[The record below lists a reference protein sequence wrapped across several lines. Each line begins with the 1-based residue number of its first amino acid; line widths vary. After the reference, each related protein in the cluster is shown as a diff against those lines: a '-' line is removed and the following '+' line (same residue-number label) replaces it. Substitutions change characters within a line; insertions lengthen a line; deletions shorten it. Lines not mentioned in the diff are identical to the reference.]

1 MGGIGSGRRTSYGG
15 KTETGDAMPLDIRK
29 LNRNGLLAPGNSFTW
44 QWTVGNR
51 PVAGLSIRAGCNEM
65 TLSYRKKTTGEIVEQ
80 RVEVETTTCTYGGTR
95 PWFTCPRCHS
105 RVAVIYAPGRYF
117 ACRKCCNLAYATQSA
132 RVGDRAMTKA
142 DKIRKRLG
150 WPAGI
155 ANPTGGKPKGMH
167 WKTFDRLRLQHDALK
182 HFSFHDI
189 ARKLGFLHRLL
200 ER

>member
-1 MGGIGSGRRTSYGG
+1 
-15 KTETGDAMPLDIRK
+15 
-29 LNRNGLLAPGNSFTW
+29 
-44 QWTVGNR
+44 
-51 PVAGLSIRAGCNEM
+51 
-65 TLSYRKKTTGEIVEQ
+65 
-80 RVEVETTTCTYGGTR
+80 
-95 PWFTCPRCHS
+95 
-105 RVAVIYAPGRYF
+105 
-117 ACRKCCNLAYATQSA
+117 
-132 RVGDRAMTKA
+132 MTKA
-142 DKIRKRLG
+142 DKIRRRLG